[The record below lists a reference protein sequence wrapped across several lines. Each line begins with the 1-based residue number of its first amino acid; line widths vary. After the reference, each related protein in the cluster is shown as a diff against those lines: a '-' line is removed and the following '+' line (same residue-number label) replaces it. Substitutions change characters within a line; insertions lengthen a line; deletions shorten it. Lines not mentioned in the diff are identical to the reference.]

1 MYRYIFSTI
10 TTMLILLA
18 LVFSCSRQ
26 EGEESNIPYEKGVR
40 MIHAAALPG
49 GDIAERSSGS
59 IHGKVI
65 FEGNA
70 PTPQKLMV
78 VKDTEICGLE
88 DQFDERL
95 IISQNKG
102 ILNSVVYLSGVAG
115 GKPLSTLGNEFVLDQ
130 TGCRYQPHLLII
142 PVNTPLQILN
152 DDNILHNFHTFSK
165 KNRPVNLAQP
175 KTQKKMEVTF
185 RRPEIVP
192 VRCDLH
198 GWMSGWIVVV
208 DHPYYTI
215 TDADGN
221 FSLSDIPPGTYTLHC
236 WQEML
241 GDQTA
246 QVDIEPGKTTSL
258 NFTYN
263 QASR

>member
-10 TTMLILLA
+10 VATLIVSVLA
-18 LVFSCSRQ
+18 SSCSRQ
-26 EGEESNIPYEKGVR
+26 EEDSKISSKKDVRVIP
-40 MIHAAALPG
+40 AAALPG
-49 GDIAERSSGS
+49 NDMAKKGSGS
-59 IHGKVI
+59 IHGRVI
-65 FEGNA
+65 FEGNVPA
-70 PTPQKLMV
+70 PQKLMV

-165 KNRPVNLAQP
+165 KNRPLNLAQP
-175 KTQKKMEVTF
+175 KSQKKMEVTF
-185 RRPEIVP
+185 RRPEIIP

-215 TDADGN
+215 TDVDGN

-263 QASR
+263 QASQ